1 MESRDALLVHIG
13 PVWTQMYYESL
24 TVVETNPAW
33 TVSDLVTLLGDFQF
47 LGTRIIE
54 HVVISS
60 RVPAVTSVFRQYA
73 KKILQLEPVFI
84 HSGHSLFAMESDIP
98 TDVVSVIHSHPGE
111 VVYIGLDDH
120 ITISYVNDGL
130 FQGYFQG
137 PGLQLHLSMQI
148 PPRVVLGKTVASA
161 MVQGQIISVVGTID
175 AGLRT
180 IRPHQDAKIVLYGPF
195 ATWMATYLEER
206 HILDPD
212 AVFAGMRNLLKHA
225 V

>member
-13 PVWTQMYYESL
+13 PVWTQMFYESL

-33 TVSDLVTLLGDFQF
+33 TVSDLVTMLGDFQF

-60 RVPAVTSVFRQYA
+60 RVPAVASVFRQYA

-84 HSGHSLFAMESDIP
+84 QPTHSLFAMEADIP

-111 VVYIGLDDH
+111 VVYVGLDEK

-137 PGLQLHLSMQI
+137 PDLHLKLSMQI
-148 PPRVVLGKTVASA
+148 PPRVLLGKTVANA
-161 MVQGQIISVVGTID
+161 TVQGHIISVVGTID
-175 AGLRT
+175 VALRT

-195 ATWMATYLEER
+195 ATWMASYLEEH

-212 AVFAGMRNLLKHA
+212 ALFTGMRNLLKHA